1 MSEGSSGELL
11 AKVDVLIRLVALGIC
26 GEKTQREKI
35 ALLNSVGLGPTA
47 IAEILGTTSN
57 TVNVALS
64 AMRKQAKK
72 TKTAQKSKGE

>member
-1 MSEGSSGELL
+1 MSEGSDGLQ
-11 AKVDVLIRLVALGIC
+11 AKVDVLIRLVAIGIC

-35 ALLNSVGLGPTA
+35 ALLNSASLGPTA

-57 TVNVALS
+57 TVSVALS

-72 TKTAQKSKGE
+72 AKRAQKP

>member
-11 AKVDVLIRLVALGIC
+11 AKVDVLIRLVAIGIC

-35 ALLNSVGLGPTA
+35 ALLNSAGLGPTA

-57 TVNVALS
+57 TINVALS
-64 AMRKQAKK
+64 AMRKQSKK
-72 TKTAQKSKGE
+72 TKAIQKSKGG